1 MAAAIGRR
9 GPDHRRSPV
18 LAPPQNG
25 RVRGEAALP
34 AHRAGGRLPAGGA
47 GLRLT
52 LAGLTAGLCG
62 LIALAFLVPL
72 GLTLAD
78 RTREAELADAARRAA
93 LVTGALAVS
102 TDTATI
108 ERAVAAA
115 AGDDPAK
122 RPVVHGIGAD
132 ESAGRANPRVLAD
145 AAAQRRS
152 VVTEVDGG
160 VLRLD
165 PVVLGDRV
173 AVVEVFVPD
182 EVLDSGGGGRW
193 LLLLAIGLALVGAAV
208 AVVDRVAARAV
219 DATGDLVK
227 AALAVGDGEL
237 GVRVEPTGP
246 RELAEAGH
254 AFNRMTERL
263 VALRADEHELVA
275 DLSHRL
281 RTPLTALRLDA
292 EALESDD
299 TSIGT
304 FSEAEL
310 DRRRGIRRIRQAIV
324 TLEGEVDQLIKTTRK
339 AVAQES
345 APASCDVSEVVRDR
359 MVFWSALAGDQNR
372 PHRVVGA
379 QLRIPAPVP
388 RAELA
393 AALDA
398 VIGNVFRYTPQGTAF
413 EVAVSR
419 RDGWVAIRIDDAGPG
434 IADPDRALRRGESDK
449 GSTGLGLDI
458 AKRVALQ
465 ANGSVSIDR
474 ARLGGASVVML
485 LADPDAAPRPV
496 NRFGLVGRMAREARE
511 PRAGRRWPRPR

>member
-1 MAAAIGRR
+1 MCSLVAF
-9 GPDHRRSPV
+9 
-18 LAPPQNG
+18 
-25 RVRGEAALP
+25 
-34 AHRAGGRLPAGGA
+34 
-47 GLRLT
+47 
-52 LAGLTAGLCG
+52 
-62 LIALAFLVPL
+62 AFLIPL
-72 GLTLAD
+72 GISLGDQA
-78 RTREAELADAARRAA
+78 REAKLADAARRSA

-102 TDTATI
+102 TDPAVVQ
-108 ERAVAAA
+108 RAVAAS
-115 AGDDPAK
+115 GDEPAT
-122 RPVVHGIGAD
+122 RPVVHGLGGD
-132 ESAGRANPRVLAD
+132 ESGGRAD
-145 AAAQRRS
+145 AAALARAGDERRS
-152 VVTEVDGG
+152 LVTDVPGG

-165 PVVLGDRV
+165 PVVLGDKV

-182 EVLDSGGGGRW
+182 QVLDEGSGGRW
-193 LLLLAIGLALVGAAV
+193 LLLLAVAVALVGAAV
-208 AVVDRVAARAV
+208 IVVDRVAARAV
-219 DATGDLVK
+219 DSTGELVK
-227 AALAVGDGEL
+227 AALAIGDGDL
-237 GVRVEPTGP
+237 GVRVEPSGP

-254 AFNRMTERL
+254 AFNRMAGQL
-263 VALRADEHELVA
+263 VALRADERELVA

-281 RTPLTALRLDA
+281 RTPLTVLRLDA

-339 AVAQES
+339 AITQETG
-345 APASCDVSEVVRDR
+345 PAMCDVSEVVRDR
-359 MVFWSALAGDQNR
+359 MVFWAALAGDQNR
-372 PHRVVGA
+372 QHRVSGA

-419 RDGWVAIRIDDAGPG
+419 RDGYVAIRIDDAGPG
-434 IADPDRALRRGESDK
+434 IANPDRALRRGTSDQ

-485 LADPDAAPRPV
+485 LADPEATPRQV
-496 NRFGLVGRMAREARE
+496 NRFGLVGRMAREGRE
-511 PRAGRRWPRPR
+511 QKTAGRRWPRPR

>member
-1 MAAAIGRR
+1 M
-9 GPDHRRSPV
+9 
-18 LAPPQNG
+18 
-25 RVRGEAALP
+25 
-34 AHRAGGRLPAGGA
+34 
-47 GLRLT
+47 
-52 LAGLTAGLCG
+52 CG

-78 RTREAELADAARRAA
+78 RAREAELADAARRAA

-102 TDTATI
+102 TDTAAV

-115 AGDDPAK
+115 AGDDPAL

-132 ESAGRANPRVLAD
+132 ESAGRADAAALAD

-165 PVVLGDRV
+165 PVVLGERV

-182 EVLDSGGGGRW
+182 EALDEGGGRW
-193 LLLLAIGLALVGAAV
+193 LLLLGIALALVGAAV
-208 AVVDRVAARAV
+208 VVVDRVAARAV

-339 AVAQES
+339 AVSQES

-434 IADPDRALRRGESDK
+434 IPNPDRALRRGESDQ

-474 ARLGGASVVML
+474 ARLG
-485 LADPDAAPRPV
+485 
-496 NRFGLVGRMAREARE
+496 
-511 PRAGRRWPRPR
+511 

>member
-1 MAAAIGRR
+1 M
-9 GPDHRRSPV
+9 
-18 LAPPQNG
+18 
-25 RVRGEAALP
+25 
-34 AHRAGGRLPAGGA
+34 
-47 GLRLT
+47 
-52 LAGLTAGLCG
+52 CG

-78 RTREAELADAARRAA
+78 RAREAELADAARRAA

-102 TDTATI
+102 TDTAAV

-115 AGDDPAK
+115 AGDDPAL

-132 ESAGRANPRVLAD
+132 ESAGRADAAALAD

-160 VLRLD
+160 ALRLD
-165 PVVLGDRV
+165 PVVLGERV

-182 EVLDSGGGGRW
+182 EALDEGGGRW
-193 LLLLAIGLALVGAAV
+193 LLLLGIALALVGAAV
-208 AVVDRVAARAV
+208 VVVDRVAARAV

-339 AVAQES
+339 AVSQES

-434 IADPDRALRRGESDK
+434 IPNPDRALRRGESDQ

-496 NRFGLVGRMAREARE
+496 NRFGLVGRMARDARE

>member
-1 MAAAIGRR
+1 MC
-9 GPDHRRSPV
+9 
-18 LAPPQNG
+18 
-25 RVRGEAALP
+25 
-34 AHRAGGRLPAGGA
+34 
-47 GLRLT
+47 T
-52 LAGLTAGLCG
+52 LL
-62 LIALAFLVPL
+62 ALAFLIPL
-72 GLTLAD
+72 GLSLRDQA
-78 RTREAELADAARRAA
+78 REEKLADAARRAA

-102 TDTATI
+102 TDPAVVQ
-108 ERAVAAA
+108 RAVAA
-115 AGDDPAK
+115 AGDDPAT
-122 RPVVHGIGAD
+122 RPVVHGLGGD
-132 ESAGRANPRVLAD
+132 ESAGRAD
-145 AAAQRRS
+145 AAALARATAERRS
-152 VVTEVDGG
+152 VVTDVDGG

-182 EVLDSGGGGRW
+182 AVLDEGGGGRW
-193 LLLLAIGLALVGAAV
+193 LLLLTVAVALVGAAV
-208 AVVDRVAARAV
+208 IVVDRVAARAV
-219 DATGDLVK
+219 DSTGDLVR
-227 AALAVGDGEL
+227 AALAVGDGDFA
-237 GVRVEPTGP
+237 VRVEPSGP

-254 AFNRMTERL
+254 AFNRMADRL
-263 VALRADEHELVA
+263 VALRTDERELVA

-281 RTPLTALRLDA
+281 RTPLTVLRLDA

-299 TSIGT
+299 TSIGA

-339 AVAQES
+339 AVTHETG
-345 APASCDVSEVVRDR
+345 PAMCDVSEVVRDR
-359 MVFWSALAGDQNR
+359 MVFWAALAGDQNR
-372 PHRVVGA
+372 PHRVSGA

-419 RDGWVAIRIDDAGPG
+419 RDGYVAIRIDDAGPG
-434 IADPDRALRRGESDK
+434 IANPDRALRRGASDQ

-485 LADPDAAPRPV
+485 LADPEATPRQV
-496 NRFGLVGRMAREARE
+496 NRFGLVGRMARDARE
-511 PRAGRRWPRPR
+511 PKPGGRRWPRPR